1 MQVETMDGTFCKGCP
16 YGNVEIFVD
25 GSVSTERAKYMRQL
39 GASIFVGGTAGIFK
53 QGCIL
58 QDTIPL
64 FMSYI
69 K

>member
-1 MQVETMDGTFCKGCP
+1 
-16 YGNVEIFVD
+16 
-25 GSVSTERAKYMRQL
+25 MRQL